1 MPYFEFLIGS
11 VTQHFTN
18 LMIVAERN
26 EQAIKI
32 GKIKGPIMNSK
43 VMIKHELGNDSQI
56 RNLVWLDL
64 TISSGAHTPLSK
76 INIPLPLKD
85 IYQHFLNTRHVTLA
99 PLDPIKPSFSRWYN
113 PNEKWISWWDPRPFN
128 QKLQEFQISSS
139 EVSEQRISWVCEGMS
154 STTLSLDHHECNNIN
169 TYETQCC

>member
-56 RNLVWLDL
+56 RNLV
-64 TISSGAHTPLSK
+64 
-76 INIPLPLKD
+76 
-85 IYQHFLNTRHVTLA
+85 
-99 PLDPIKPSFSRWYN
+99 
-113 PNEKWISWWDPRPFN
+113 
-128 QKLQEFQISSS
+128 
-139 EVSEQRISWVCEGMS
+139 
-154 STTLSLDHHECNNIN
+154 
-169 TYETQCC
+169 